1 MRTLRVVLN
10 VSAALL
16 LASTAI
22 CGLWLRGQGA
32 AVDPS
37 SIGFHTTIRLLTVA
51 VGLLALGLSA
61 LARAAPAEARA
72 DREAGRAAPSS
83 EALARG
89 R

>member
-1 MRTLRVVLN
+1 MKALRVVLN
-10 VSAALL
+10 ASAALL

-37 SIGFHTTIRLLTVA
+37 SIGFHMTIGLLTVA

-61 LARAAPAEARA
+61 LARTVRAEERA
-72 DREAGRAAPSS
+72 DREAAPAAPSS
-83 EALARG
+83 EALA
-89 R
+89 

>member
-1 MRTLRVVLN
+1 MRTLSVVLN

-37 SIGFHTTIRLLTVA
+37 SIGFHTTIGLLSVA
-51 VGLLALGLSA
+51 VGLLALGLST
-61 LARAAPAEARA
+61 LARTVPVEARA
-72 DREAGRAAPSS
+72 DREAARAAPSS
-83 EALARG
+83 EALARV

>member
-1 MRTLRVVLN
+1 MRALRVVLN
-10 VSAALL
+10 VSATLL

-37 SIGFHTTIRLLTVA
+37 SIGFHMTIGLLSVA
-51 VGLLALGLSA
+51 AGLLALGLTA
-61 LARAAPAEARA
+61 LARTAPAEARA
-72 DREAGRAAPSS
+72 DRQAARAAPSS

>member
-1 MRTLRVVLN
+1 MRALRVVLS

-22 CGLWLRGQGA
+22 CGVWLRGQGT

-37 SIGFHTTIRLLTVA
+37 SIGFHMTIGLLSVA
-51 VGLLALGLSA
+51 VGLLALGLGT
-61 LARAAPAEARA
+61 LARTVPAETRAHPEAAR
-72 DREAGRAAPSS
+72 RAPSS